1 MIRTYV
7 YDESTSTTKTNA
19 EWPGAPMTDEGNGV
33 YSYTFEEA
41 WDNGLVIFNDGSNQL
56 PASMEPG
63 FEIEADKTYS
73 QE

>member
-1 MIRTYV
+1 
-7 YDESTSTTKTNA
+7 
-19 EWPGAPMTDEGNGV
+19 MTDEGNGV
-33 YSYTFEEA
+33 YSYTFDDS

-73 QE
+73 KE